1 MSKTPAQRARKHG
14 PQALPVN
21 DAGQRTG
28 RTPRKAEHNANLIIM
43 AGTVVSLF
51 LFAYLHLL
59 TLNQMT
65 QLTGGL
71 AMPDSL
77 FTGYDAAYLE
87 RLRGVMD
94 DDARGQLN
102 YVHKTAGT
110 LFPLIFGAVW
120 MLLINQFVA
129 SGPVRWALW
138 AAPALFTV
146 VDLWENFAID
156 GALAAQTLSSGDAA
170 LASTLTVLRWVLLAL
185 SLVAAV
191 VAVAHNSRARKRRA
205 AAAAEASEPDGGTA
219 APATDNG

>member
-14 PQALPVN
+14 SQIPPADAARN
-21 DAGQRTG
+21 ITRNAGQDAARATG
-28 RTPRKAEHNANLIIM
+28 RTPRKAERNANLIII
-43 AGTVVSLF
+43 AGTVASLF

-65 QLTGGL
+65 QLSGGL

-77 FTGYDAAYLE
+77 LTGYDATYLE
-87 RLRGVMD
+87 QLRAVMD
-94 DDARGQLN
+94 EDARGQLN

-120 MLLINQFVA
+120 MLLINQFVS

-138 AAPALFTV
+138 AAPVLFAV
-146 VDLWENFAID
+146 VDIWENFAID
-156 GALAAQTLSSGDAA
+156 GALAAETLNSGDAA

-185 SLVAAV
+185 SLLAAV
-191 VAVAHNSRARKRRA
+191 IAVVHNSRMSKR
-205 AAAAEASEPDGGTA
+205 TA
-219 APATDNG
+219 ADPDRA